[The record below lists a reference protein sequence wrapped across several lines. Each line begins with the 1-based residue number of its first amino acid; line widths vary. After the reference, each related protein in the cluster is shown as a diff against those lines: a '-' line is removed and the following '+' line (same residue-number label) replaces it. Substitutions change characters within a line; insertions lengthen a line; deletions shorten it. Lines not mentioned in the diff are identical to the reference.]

1 MKDSGIVQT
10 ENRKESAIMSANYS
24 KLRGKIKEVY
34 GVQDSFAAAIGMD
47 RSTLSL
53 KLNGKSDWTREEIVK
68 SCHALNIPFTEVS
81 AYFFDV

>member
-1 MKDSGIVQT
+1 
-10 ENRKESAIMSANYS
+10 MSANYS
-24 KLRGKIKEVY
+24 KLRGKIKEIY
-34 GVQDSFAAAIGMD
+34 GIQDAFAAAIGMD

-68 SCHALNIPFTEVS
+68 SCHALYIPLSKVP

>member
-1 MKDSGIVQT
+1 
-10 ENRKESAIMSANYS
+10 MSANYS

-34 GVQDSFAAAIGMD
+34 GVQDSFATAIGMD